1 MGELTFDEIQILRE
15 LKKPPFDEVNPEC
28 NEGLRMASFEALW
41 FY

>member
-1 MGELTFDEIQILRE
+1 MIFDEIQIQRE
-15 LKKPPFDEVNPEC
+15 LKKPPFDGVDPEC